1 MLMKRRLLVVDDDSS
16 VLDAMTELLATE
28 GYEVLAAR
36 DGAGALSHFNS
47 GPVDVVVLDLNLG
60 TEDGWDVFRR
70 MAEVN
75 PFVPTVIITAEG
87 GQQELARAAGVAA
100 LVEKPIDVSVFLEIV
115 RDLLAERDAQPRER
129 ICGGDERC
137 RYVAKN
143 YETFLR
149 LLHERRRAP
158 MKLSPGWRHLGGGL
172 PDAGEGAT
180 DEGQLSVVG
189 GAFWGCERR
198 KGAEERA

>member
-1 MLMKRRLLVVDDDSS
+1 MLMKPRLLVVDDDSS

-36 DGAGALSHFNS
+36 DGAGALRQFKS
-47 GPVDVVVLDLNLG
+47 GPVDLVVLDLNLG
-60 TEDGWDVFRR
+60 TDDGWDVFRR

-75 PFVPTVIITAEG
+75 PFVRTVIITAEG
-87 GQQELARAAGVAA
+87 GQEELARAAGVDA

-115 RDLLAERDAQPRER
+115 RDLLAERDAQPREQIR
-129 ICGGDERC
+129 GGDERC
-137 RYVAKN
+137 RYVAQN

-149 LLHERRRAP
+149 LLYERRRAP
-158 MKLSPGWRHLGGGL
+158 MKLSPEWSRLGAGL
-172 PDAGEGAT
+172 PDAGEGEA

-198 KGAEERA
+198 KGAGA